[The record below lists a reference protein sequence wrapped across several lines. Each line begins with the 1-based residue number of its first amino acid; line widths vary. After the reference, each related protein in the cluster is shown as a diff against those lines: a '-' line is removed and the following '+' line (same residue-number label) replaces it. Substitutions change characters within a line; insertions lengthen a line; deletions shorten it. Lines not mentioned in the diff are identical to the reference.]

1 MATLIMKL
9 TIRNFTSSSV
19 LKLVSVPLDADS
31 SYWSQI
37 LLSQTI
43 TYFPY
48 SESNA
53 EKKTVLVGDGTF
65 IGKHLMLC
73 R

>member
-43 TYFPY
+43 IYFPY